1 MCIVVS
7 GGMFF
12 AILFVFHILPLNSDT
27 TFYIFVVAVAVYLD
41 KVIGICGE
49 LPRLGEGWGP
59 VCRNQDQHNTP
70 INQPVRFVG

>member
-1 MCIVVS
+1 MS
-7 GGMFF
+7 GARLFP
-12 AILFVFHILPLNSDT
+12 ILFVFHILPLNSDT

-41 KVIGICGE
+41 KVIGICGG